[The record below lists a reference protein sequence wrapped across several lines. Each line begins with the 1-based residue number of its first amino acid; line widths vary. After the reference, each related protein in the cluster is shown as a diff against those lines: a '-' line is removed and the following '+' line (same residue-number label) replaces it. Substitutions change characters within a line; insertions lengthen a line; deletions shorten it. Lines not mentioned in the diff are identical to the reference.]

1 MPADSTSF
9 KKILSYSNFVS
20 FRRPEMGMKIDERIL
35 ARTRELPFPIFEVSA
50 LISLG
55 EDYHFL
61 GNYAEAMKFQFQAL
75 DLSRKL
81 KDSQGES
88 ESLSMI
94 AILYLELGQS
104 RQVLSYAFASDS
116 IGKRLSSAADQAFS
130 ENLISYAYDS
140 LGMPDSALYYA
151 RQAYR
156 LYDTGMRTHLQSF
169 ILNAMAMA
177 LARNGKRDSALMFCY
192 AVIAHTSKSA
202 DKLNLC
208 MTLNRIATIHLN
220 NGTYDSAFYYARWG
234 LDVARHV
241 PSVANIFRAGNI
253 LSDLF
258 DHTHQL
264 DSVNIYLKASA
275 ALKDSLYGP
284 AKMNQM
290 QTLLISEQQRQNLL
304 QQQEQDFRNRVKY
317 ILLFIALGAFLIIA
331 FILFRSNRLK
341 QKANH
346 LLQQQKQKIEETL
359 SELKS
364 AQAQLVQ
371 SEKMASLG
379 ELTAGIAHEIQN
391 PLNFVNNFSEVNAEL
406 IEEMNEQIEKG
417 NMQELKQIASHIEDN
432 EKKIVH
438 HGRRADSI
446 VKNMLQ
452 HSRTNAGQKELTDI
466 NALADEYLRLSYHGL
481 RARDAQRA
489 GGTQHSADA
498 ELPEGKSFTAS
509 MKTDFQK
516 NLGKINIVPQ
526 DLGRVLLNIYN
537 NAFHSVSEKNKLNQ
551 DGFDPLVTVST
562 RRNGQLVEIHVADN
576 GQGIPFKNLDK
587 IFQPFFTT
595 RPPGEGTGLGL
606 SISYDIVK
614 AHGGEISVK
623 SEEGEGAQF
632 VISLPG

>member
-1 MPADSTSF
+1 
-9 KKILSYSNFVS
+9 
-20 FRRPEMGMKIDERIL
+20 
-35 ARTRELPFPIFEVSA
+35 
-50 LISLG
+50 
-55 EDYHFL
+55 
-61 GNYAEAMKFQFQAL
+61 
-75 DLSRKL
+75 
-81 KDSQGES
+81 
-88 ESLSMI
+88 
-94 AILYLELGQS
+94 
-104 RQVLSYAFASDS
+104 
-116 IGKRLSSAADQAFS
+116 
-130 ENLISYAYDS
+130 
-140 LGMPDSALYYA
+140 
-151 RQAYR
+151 
-156 LYDTGMRTHLQSF
+156 
-169 ILNAMAMA
+169 
-177 LARNGKRDSALMFCY
+177 
-192 AVIAHTSKSA
+192 
-202 DKLNLC
+202 
-208 MTLNRIATIHLN
+208 
-220 NGTYDSAFYYARWG
+220 
-234 LDVARHV
+234 
-241 PSVANIFRAGNI
+241 
-253 LSDLF
+253 
-258 DHTHQL
+258 
-264 DSVNIYLKASA
+264 
-275 ALKDSLYGP
+275 
-284 AKMNQM
+284 
-290 QTLLISEQQRQNLL
+290 
-304 QQQEQDFRNRVKY
+304 
-317 ILLFIALGAFLIIA
+317 
-331 FILFRSNRLK
+331 
-341 QKANH
+341 
-346 LLQQQKQKIEETL
+346 
-359 SELKS
+359 
-364 AQAQLVQ
+364 
-371 SEKMASLG
+371 
-379 ELTAGIAHEIQN
+379 
-391 PLNFVNNFSEVNAEL
+391 VNNFSEVNAEL